1 MDKNFTD
8 SNRYN
13 INPSTVYCR
22 SKVLPIIKKET
33 VYRRFSRPHTS
44 QIPFYNTSRQSNAE
58 TLLKT
63 NQIEVLQNAYYSS
76 DKIENIGT
84 V

>member
-22 SKVLPIIKKET
+22 SKATANKKRNGFKGDFHHLTPHKFSSIILGNP
-33 VYRRFSRPHTS
+33 Y
-44 QIPFYNTSRQSNAE
+44 AE
-58 TLLKT
+58 T
-63 NQIEVLQNAYYSS
+63 A
-76 DKIENIGT
+76 
-84 V
+84 